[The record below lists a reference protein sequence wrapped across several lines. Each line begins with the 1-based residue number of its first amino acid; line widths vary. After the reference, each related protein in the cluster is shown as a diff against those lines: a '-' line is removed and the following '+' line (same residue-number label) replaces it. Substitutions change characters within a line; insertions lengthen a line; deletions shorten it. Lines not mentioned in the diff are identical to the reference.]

1 MLYGNDKQNVF
12 INDNLK
18 ESNIEILGPNRD
30 ILEKIEEHTYKIN
43 DSLCLIKFMLEIIC
57 LVLTFKYLN
66 EIVAILILTMI
77 FVAELINEI
86 YRKIK
91 KEKNNGRF

>member
-1 MLYGNDKQNVF
+1 MIISNNE
-12 INDNLK
+12 
-18 ESNIEILGPNRD
+18 ESNIKVLKSNRD
-30 ILEKIEEHTYKIN
+30 ILEKIEENTHKIN
-43 DSLCLIKFMLEIIC
+43 DNLYLVKFMLEIIC

-77 FVAELINEI
+77 FLADLINVI

-91 KEKNNGRF
+91 KEN

>member
-1 MLYGNDKQNVF
+1 MIISNNE
-12 INDNLK
+12 
-18 ESNIEILGPNRD
+18 ESDIKVIEPNRD
-30 ILEKIEEHTYKIN
+30 ILEKIN
-43 DSLCLIKFMLEIIC
+43 DNLYLVKFMLEIIC

-66 EIVAILILTMI
+66 EITAIIIFTMI
-77 FVAELINEI
+77 FLADLINVI